1 MNKNLTAINIYVHIS
16 KAFDCL
22 NHDILLSKL
31 RYYGLND
38 DALSLLKNYLTSRD
52 QYVQLGNIKS
62 ECHAISCGIRQGSV
76 MGPLLFNVYLQCDIT
91 DDAIKGTINRL
102 EKCIADV
109 SAWMKKKSLKI
120 NEDKT
125 EFIIF
130 HRNKE
135 LIRSYSLQVGDNS
148 ILPSNSTK
156 ILDVSFDQK
165 MTLNQH
171 ITNTCKSA
179 YFQIRR
185 INSIRQYLTDN
196 AVKTLT
202 QSIVI
207 SRLDYCNSVC
217 IGLPMKSIHRLQL
230 AQNAAARVV
239 KRTPKREH
247 MTPVLRDLHWLPMIK
262 RVQFKIL
269 LLVFKSL
276 HCEAPSYV
284 CDLLNWYHPNR
295 HLRSAN
301 TTSLVPNRNETITFG
316 KRLMDTA
323 SASLWNFLPDEIKC
337 APNIMIFKAH
347 LKDYC
352 FILPP
357 NAHNYAFTVYNV
369 IFSSAKDNSDAF
381 FVVFFC
387 LFSLLN

>member
-1 MNKNLTAINIYVHIS
+1 MLAS
-16 KAFDCL
+16 LDLSAAFDTVDYAIFLRRLQNLYGVEQTALQWFGSYLTDRTHQVCI
-22 NHDILLSKL
+22 NNTLSK
-31 RYYGLND
+31 
-38 DALSLLKNYLTSRD
+38 SQFLK
-52 QYVQLGNIKS
+52 
-62 ECHAISCGIRQGSV
+62 CGVPQGSV
-76 MGPLLFNVYLQCDIT
+76 LGARLYSMYAYPMSTIIVKHNLQYHSYADDTQIYLQCDNT
-91 DDAIKGTINRL
+91 EDAIKGTINRL
-102 EKCIADV
+102 ERCIADV
-109 SAWMKKKSLKI
+109 SAWMKKNSLKI

-148 ILPSNSTK
+148 ILLSNSTK
-156 ILDVSFDQK
+156 ILGVSFDQK
-165 MTLNQH
+165 MTLDQH
-171 ITNTCKSA
+171 ITNTCKSV

-247 MTPVLRDLHWLPMIK
+247 MTPVLRDLHWLPMTK

-269 LLVFKSL
+269 LLVFKYL

-337 APNIMIFKAH
+337 APNIMIFKRH
-347 LKDYC
+347 LKTYL
-352 FILPP
+352 FI
-357 NAHNYAFTVYNV
+357 
-369 IFSSAKDNSDAF
+369 
-381 FVVFFC
+381 
-387 LFSLLN
+387 

>member
-1 MNKNLTAINIYVHIS
+1 MI
-16 KAFDCL
+16 
-22 NHDILLSKL
+22 
-31 RYYGLND
+31 G
-38 DALSLLKNYLTSRD
+38 
-52 QYVQLGNIKS
+52 
-62 ECHAISCGIRQGSV
+62 
-76 MGPLLFNVYLQCDIT
+76 
-91 DDAIKGTINRL
+91 
-102 EKCIADV
+102 
-109 SAWMKKKSLKI
+109 
-120 NEDKT
+120 
-125 EFIIF
+125 
-130 HRNKE
+130 
-135 LIRSYSLQVGDNS
+135 SYSLQDGDNI
-148 ILPSNSTK
+148 ILLSNSTK
-156 ILDVSFDQK
+156 ILGVSFDQK

-202 QSIVI
+202 QAIVI

-239 KRTPKREH
+239 KRPPKREH

-276 HCEAPSYV
+276 YCDAPSYV
-284 CDLLNWYHPNR
+284 CDILNWYHPPPPNR

-316 KRLMDTA
+316 KRLMVTA
-323 SASLWNFLPDEIKC
+323 SASLWNFLPDKIKC
-337 APNIMIFKAH
+337 APNIMI
-347 LKDYC
+347 LKSHIKNYL
-352 FILPP
+352 FI
-357 NAHNYAFTVYNV
+357 
-369 IFSSAKDNSDAF
+369 
-381 FVVFFC
+381 
-387 LFSLLN
+387 